1 MFIDDYDYFGQCPAE
16 FREAVV
22 HKCTLIN
29 SSGPCSPLSDTQQLE
44 SHGHITNLSKLQFL
58 NL

>member
-1 MFIDDYDYFGQCPAE
+1 MFTDDYVYFGQCAAE

-29 SSGPCSPLSDTQQLE
+29 SLGP
-44 SHGHITNLSKLQFL
+44 SHGHITNL
-58 NL
+58 